1 MLPSLLY
8 ALSMAQAPPMQLM
21 QPTQEVVQGPVEQPV
36 APGVV
41 PPPPLPEP
49 AGLPRVAYQ
58 EQGQRRYH
66 RSDRARQKIRTG
78 GRLGFGAAGRLAGPL
93 PVRAAFVLD
102 ALAVA
107 RIPLSPGRVAFG
119 LFPEFGYGLLAST
132 KHTRGHFF
140 TGGLGL
146 GIINGPF
153 AFAVIPRA
161 VVGALDRER
170 AVGVRTGLI
179 AEGSKDGGF
188 SLEVSHEALWVP
200 RGVIH
205 QLRVMLSITVLLGR

>member
-1 MLPSLLY
+1 MLSSLLY
-8 ALSMAQAPPMQLM
+8 ALCIAQAPASV
-21 QPTQEVVQGPVEQPV
+21 TQEGPVEQAG
-36 APGVV
+36 APAVV

-49 AGLPRVAYQ
+49 AGLPRVAYH
-58 EQGQRRYH
+58 EQSERRYH
-66 RSDRARQKIRTG
+66 RSDRRLQEIRTG

-146 GIINGPF
+146 GLFNGPF
-153 AFAVIPRA
+153 AVAVIPRA
-161 VVGALDRER
+161 LVGALDRER
-170 AVGVRTGLI
+170 AIGVRTGLL

-205 QLRVMLSITVLLGR
+205 QFRVMLSITVLLGR